1 MKTVDKTHTQTQRH
15 RDTETQ
21 RHTHTHTHTTDSSG
35 LNAPIAM
42 LSVPLKITRLA
53 TQA

>member
-15 RDTETQ
+15 RDTET
-21 RHTHTHTHTTDSSG
+21 HTHAHTHTTDSSG